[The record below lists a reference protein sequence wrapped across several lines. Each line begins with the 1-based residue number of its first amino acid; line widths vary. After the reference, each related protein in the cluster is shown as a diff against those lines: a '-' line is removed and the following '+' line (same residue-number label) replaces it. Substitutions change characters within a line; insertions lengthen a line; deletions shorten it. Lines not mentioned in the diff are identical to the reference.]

1 MYSKNHLGIDFEED
15 YTIKEL
21 NYAKM
26 TKKPII
32 LVHLD
37 NTALYNVFLFN
48 FGSKNNIDAN
58 DPVQREKL
66 LDDLRTIL
74 KLPQVS
80 SRISPSATQ
89 KSLSDR
95 NASAS
100 KRVDYSSTA
109 RSQRPQAITI
119 PSSFSTKPGD
129 YSVSLQSVGDK
140 HLTLKFLSSLPG
152 ITPELAND
160 YIKLAPLN
168 VIRNVCE
175 QDAQRIVATIEQL
188 GGRAVA
194 VEESKPESKPFPV
207 ATNKSMASSKTG
219 QKRTSSSH
227 SKGKEYSVVLQSAP
241 NLGSVGRILSLLS
254 GSSWSLNLLNLPLVI
269 HKTTSYENAMK
280 WKKDW
285 NSSAQRL
292 RLFNPAAVG
301 NRENE
306 YANCSIIKVIH
317 SLFLELLFCLVII
330 SFALRTLLSQVV
342 ILLSPVGRIF
352 LRMDNADSKWAN
364 AILYFPRNP

>member
-1 MYSKNHLGIDFEED
+1 MASVFISYKRKDLKRVQQLVGLISESLCVECWIDIDGIESSAEFESRICTAIDNASVVLFMYSKNHLGIDFEED

-58 DPVQREKL
+58 DPVQLEKL

-95 NASAS
+95 NALAS
-100 KRVDYSSTA
+100 KRVDNSSTS

-207 ATNKSMASSKTG
+207 ATNKSKASSNTG

-280 WKKDW
+280 WKK
-285 NSSAQRL
+285 RL
-292 RLFNPAAVG
+292 EFVG
-301 NRENE
+301 
-306 YANCSIIKVIH
+306 AKVKVI
-317 SLFLELLFCLVII
+317 
-330 SFALRTLLSQVV
+330 
-342 ILLSPVGRIF
+342 
-352 LRMDNADSKWAN
+352 
-364 AILYFPRNP
+364 